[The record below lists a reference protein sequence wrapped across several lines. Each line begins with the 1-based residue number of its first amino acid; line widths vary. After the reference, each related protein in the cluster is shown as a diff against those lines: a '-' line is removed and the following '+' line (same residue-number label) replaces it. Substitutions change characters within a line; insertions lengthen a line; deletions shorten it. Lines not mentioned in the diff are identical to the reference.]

1 MGAAPTVL
9 SMGTP
14 TSTPKY
20 EKCLRPFFIG
30 RQEIHLGTGEVGL
43 STFEKRCG
51 TRRKDLCE
59 PCSVIWKDDA
69 YFALMNGAKNYNGK
83 ITFITLTAPGWRR
96 FGKAHTITQG
106 DRKYSTCACRKFHKE
121 TDPIVGLPLDKNN
134 FQHKKVVEFN
144 HLAPRLAAITLQKIW
159 RLMAT
164 QNQTTIKNSKRPTAR
179 IMEWQDR
186 GLLHTHIIVLGEIPE
201 SIVKAAI
208 NGREA
213 LNNSRRVSPT
223 SHKGVRWGTQ
233 FDVKHIDGK
242 NLNETK
248 KLSAY
253 VTKVISYAVKDVTRE
268 NTAKH
273 PGHNAHR
280 QELRSHTNSV
290 ISCSATPFQCSGADL
305 GKNYSHLLAR
315 LSSQVGLCRKHYR
328 GKHQL
333 GFTGNVLSLN
343 RSWGSSLGAARKT
356 RQNWAKKTVLA
367 QNAAKAF
374 CLDTEKKLVTHLFL
388 GRDPLKAQRF
398 LAIRSSARIVIKSGV
413 ITPLRT

>member
-1 MGAAPTVL
+1 
-9 SMGTP
+9 
-14 TSTPKY
+14 
-20 EKCLRPFFIG
+20 
-30 RQEIHLGTGEVGL
+30 
-43 STFEKRCG
+43 
-51 TRRKDLCE
+51 
-59 PCSVIWKDDA
+59 
-69 YFALMNGAKNYNGK
+69 
-83 ITFITLTAPGWRR
+83 
-96 FGKAHTITQG
+96 
-106 DRKYSTCACRKFHKE
+106 
-121 TDPIVGLPLDKNN
+121 
-134 FQHKKVVEFN
+134 
-144 HLAPRLAAITLQKIW
+144 
-159 RLMAT
+159 
-164 QNQTTIKNSKRPTAR
+164 
-179 IMEWQDR
+179 MEWQDR

-201 SIVKAAI
+201 SIVRAAI

-213 LNNSRRVSPT
+213 KNNSRSVYPT

-233 FDVKHIDGK
+233 VDVKHIDGK

-280 QELRSHTNSV
+280 QELRSYTNSV
-290 ISCSATPFQCSGADL
+290 ISCSATPFQCRGADL
-305 GKNYSHLLAR
+305 GMNYSQLLAG
-315 LSSQVGLCRKHYR
+315 LGSQVGLCRKHYR

-356 RQNWAKKTVLA
+356 RQNWVKKSALA

-388 GRDPLKAQRF
+388 GRDPLSVQRF
-398 LAIRSSARIVIKSGV
+398 LAIRSRARIVIKSGV
-413 ITPLRT
+413 TAPLRT

>member
-1 MGAAPTVL
+1 MA
-9 SMGTP
+9 TP
-14 TSTPKY
+14 SPSPKY
-20 EKCLRPFFIG
+20 EKCVRPFFIA
-30 RQEIHLGTGEVGL
+30 REEATLATGEVAL
-43 STFEKRCG
+43 SVFDKRCG

-69 YFALMNGAKNYNGK
+69 YFALMTGAKNYQGI

-96 FGKAHTITQG
+96 FGKAHTATYG
-106 DRKYSTCACRKFHKE
+106 NKKFSTCACRKFHLPN
-121 TDPIVGLPLDKNN
+121 DAIVGLPIDKRE

-144 HLAPRLAAITLQKIW
+144 HLAPRLTAITLQKIW

-164 QNQTTIKNSKRPTAR
+164 ENGTSIKKVKRPTAR
-179 IMEWQDR
+179 VMEWQDR
-186 GLLHTHIIVLGEIPE
+186 GLLHTHIIVLGEISE
-201 SIVKAAI
+201 EIVKAAV
-208 NGREA
+208 NGRRGK
-213 LNNSRRVSPT
+213 NNSRRVTAT

-233 FDVKHIDGK
+233 VDVKHVNAK
-242 NLNETK
+242 NVIETK

-280 QELRSHTNSV
+280 QELRSYTNSV
-290 ISCSATPFQCSGADL
+290 ISCTASPFQCRGADL
-305 GKNYSHLLAR
+305 GKNPSQLLANV
-315 LSSQVGLCRKHYR
+315 SSQVGLCRKHYR

-343 RSWGSSLGAARKT
+343 RSWGSSLGAARKA
-356 RQNWAKKTVLA
+356 RQKWVHNSQIS

-374 CLDTEKKLVTHLFL
+374 CLDTEKKVITHLFL
-388 GRDPLKAQRF
+388 GRDPIKAQRL
-398 LAIRSSARIVIKSGV
+398 LANRLLARTVGKSGV
-413 ITPLRT
+413 LTPLRT